1 MKKNITYDEIFLTY
15 KYADFNE
22 NDDSTYTDYLSKI
35 KQDIKQNP
43 SFITSFFQSYMTLDL
58 DSSLHIVQLLNK
70 LNRPDIIFPH
80 IVSNSQFL
88 VYLVIR
94 INNDKFTEEIL
105 KLLIQCKSYSSL
117 NAYFI
122 KDIGISSDSYLQQYV
137 KELIDVNE

>member
-1 MKKNITYDEIFLTY
+1 MKKNVTYNEIFLTY

-22 NDDSTYTDYLSKI
+22 NDDSTYTEYLSKI

-43 SFITSFFQSYMTLDL
+43 NFITAFFQSYMFSDF
-58 DSSLHIVQLLNK
+58 DSSLHIVQLLIK

-80 IVSNSQFL
+80 ILINSQFL
-88 VYLVIR
+88 SYLVIR
-94 INNDKFTEEIL
+94 INNDKFTEEVL

-122 KDIGISSDSYLQQYV
+122 KDMNIPSDSYLQQYV
-137 KELIDVNE
+137 KELIDVN